1 MTEIKFEIPEGTEP
15 SRCKSQ
21 RCKALI
27 YWIKT
32 SEGKNMPVDP
42 DGTCHFATCV
52 DAEKFR
58 RYDPAE
64 DPRRPEQAQQFTEL
78 TQIRH
83 RLPARDQNFLR
94 SIAPKFSSRREL
106 TKGEAAALHALMER
120 HR

>member
-1 MTEIKFEIPEGTEP
+1 MNKEIKFEIPEGTEP

-27 YWIKT
+27 YWIKPK
-32 SEGKNMPVDP
+32 GKNMPVNP

-58 RYDPAE
+58 RYKPEE
-64 DPRRPEQAQQFTEL
+64 DPRRPEQVQQFSEL
-78 TQIRH
+78 MQISH
-83 RLPARDQNFLR
+83 RLPTRDQNFLR
-94 SIAPKFSSRREL
+94 SVAPKFSNRREL
-106 TKGEAAALHALMER
+106 TKWEANALDALMEH